1 MGGWGGGRKRPSP
14 QAICTLP
21 SFGSAYEINMAA
33 TRTKAADPDN
43 ANNLGGSIGINTFYL
58 YVTK

>member
-14 QAICTLP
+14 QAIYTLP

-33 TRTKAADPDN
+33 TRTKVTDPDN
-43 ANNLGGSIGINTFYL
+43 ANNLAGSIGINTF
-58 YVTK
+58 